1 MTHDGDSKP
10 LPGAVCTI
18 HTANEGAIAQAGAR
32 LRSGGLVAFPTET
45 VYGLGAD
52 ARNGQAVARIFEA
65 KGRPRFNP
73 VIVHVPDLA
82 QAAEIG
88 RISPHAERLALA
100 FWPGP
105 LTLVVER
112 TMGCGLSDLVSAG
125 LPTVAIRVPDHPV
138 ARALLRAADRPLA
151 APSANRSGHVS
162 ATRAEHVARDFAH
175 HDVMILDGG
184 PTAFGLESTIVGVT
198 GDDAI
203 LMRSGAIE
211 TGVIEQ
217 VLGRVLPRA
226 GETGDRPNAPGQLA
240 SHYAPKARLR
250 LNATDARAG
259 EALLAFGA
267 VVPACAGQIINLS
280 AAGNLIEA
288 AANLFASLRALDDGG
303 VSAIA
308 VVPIPDEG
316 LGEAI
321 NDRLRRAA
329 APRPPGA

>member
-1 MTHDGDSKP
+1 
-10 LPGAVCTI
+10 
-18 HTANEGAIAQAGAR
+18 
-32 LRSGGLVAFPTET
+32 
-45 VYGLGAD
+45 
-52 ARNGQAVARIFEA
+52 
-65 KGRPRFNP
+65 
-73 VIVHVPDLA
+73 
-82 QAAEIG
+82 
-88 RISPHAERLALA
+88 
-100 FWPGP
+100 
-105 LTLVVER
+105 
-112 TMGCGLSDLVSAG
+112 
-125 LPTVAIRVPDHPV
+125 
-138 ARALLRAADRPLA
+138 
-151 APSANRSGHVS
+151 
-162 ATRAEHVARDFAH
+162 
-175 HDVMILDGG
+175 
-184 PTAFGLESTIVGVT
+184 
-198 GDDAI
+198 
-203 LMRSGAIE
+203 MRSGAIE

>member
-10 LPGAVCTI
+10 LRTEFSNVHP
-18 HTANEGAIAQAGAR
+18 ANEDAITQAGER
-32 LRSGGLVAFPTET
+32 LRSGALVAFPTET

-73 VIVHVPDLA
+73 LIVHVADLA
-82 QAAEIG
+82 
-88 RISPHAERLALA
+88 HAEQIGQFPAEARRLALA

-105 LTLVVER
+105 LNLVVER
-112 TMGCGLSDLVSAG
+112 RADCAIADLVSAG
-125 LPTVAIRVPDHPV
+125 LPTIAIRVPDHPV

-162 ATRAEHVARDFAH
+162 ATRAEHVARDFAQ

-198 GDDAI
+198 GDGAV
-203 LMRSGAIE
+203 LLRTGAIE

-217 VLGRVLPRA
+217 VLGRSLLRA
-226 GETGDRPNAPGQLA
+226 GEMGDRPNAPGQLA
-240 SHYAPKARLR
+240 SHYAPKAHLR
-250 LNATDARAG
+250 LNATDVRAG

-267 VVPACAGQIINLS
+267 VVTASSAQIINLS
-280 AAGNLIEA
+280 PAANLIEA
-288 AANLFASLRALDDGG
+288 AANLFASLRALDDSGAG
-303 VSAIA
+303 AIA
-308 VVPIPDEG
+308 VMPIPDAG

-329 APRPPGA
+329 ATRP